1 MQAIK
6 YGIWTTTP
14 KNKSK
19 IEQLWQRK
27 VNNNTNTYLFFSAVK
42 SGMFEGV
49 ARLKSGYHEETFP
62 FWWENHTLKFKG
74 YFELEWVYIKD
85 INNKHFA
92 GLYNIEGDEVVKSK
106 DCDTLDSQTTLKM
119 LSIFDKKVV
128 KRSIFN
134 DFAYMDERETEY
146 IRKMYEM
153 ASYYGSYQMTYGGNG
168 FDLSQFSLVGHPLN
182 LINAVNPV
190 NPVTPILGV
199 PQTLMRPVGV
209 DAQQRNNLGFQMNP
223 VSKNKKK

>member
-1 MQAIK
+1 
-6 YGIWTTTP
+6 
-14 KNKSK
+14 
-19 IEQLWQRK
+19 
-27 VNNNTNTYLFFSAVK
+27 
-42 SGMFEGV
+42 MFEGV

-85 INNKHFA
+85 INSKHVA
-92 GLYNIEGDEVVKSK
+92 GLYNTEGDEVVKSK

-119 LSIFDKKVV
+119 LAIFDKKVP
-128 KRSIFN
+128 KRTIFT

-153 ASYYGSYQMTYGGNG
+153 ASYYGGYQMSYGTSG

-182 LINAVNPV
+182 LINSVNPV
-190 NPVTPILGV
+190 NPVNPIMGV

>member
-19 IEQLWQRK
+19 IEQLWHRK
-27 VNNNTNTYLFFSAVK
+27 LTSGINTYLFFSAVK

-85 INNKHFA
+85 VNNKHFNS
-92 GLYNIEGDEVVKSK
+92 LYNTEEEEVIKSK
-106 DCDTLDSQTTLKM
+106 DCDTLDSATTLKM
-119 LSIFDKKVV
+119 LNVFHVRKSR
-128 KRSIFN
+128 RSIFM
-134 DFAYMDERETEY
+134 DFAYMDERESQY
-146 IRKMYEM
+146 IRKMYELT
-153 ASYYGSYQMTYGGNG
+153 AYYNSHYNMMGYNRQGYD
-168 FDLSQFSLVGHPLN
+168 FSQLNLVGNPLN
-182 LINAVNPV
+182 TMAPQPNGQIAPGSSMPMPNMPPAMMK
-190 NPVTPILGV
+190 PIG
-199 PQTLMRPVGV
+199 
-209 DAQQRNNLGFQMNP
+209 
-223 VSKNKKK
+223 S